1 MNKTDRRIVAS
12 WLLLC
17 AGMVFAMVVV
27 GGVTRLT
34 HSGLSI
40 VEWQPLVGTL
50 PPLNETEWQTLFEK
64 YQQTPEFKQV
74 NLCMNTDTVLSW
86 VKVKIPPN

>member
-1 MNKTDRRIVAS
+1 MIDSTVLAQRSSFDADKVHTTPPTSRLIAV

-17 AGMVFAMVVV
+17 CAMLFAMVVI

-40 VEWQPLVGTL
+40 VEWQPFIGTI
-50 PPLNETEWQTLFEK
+50 PPLNDAEWQAMFQK
-64 YQQTPEFKQV
+64 YQ
-74 NLCMNTDTVLSW
+74 L
-86 VKVKIPPN
+86 